1 VIDNLGDSS
10 QLVIH
15 PADELS
21 AALGHSHLALEHLF
35 LGLVGLEDLQLQR
48 VFMAA
53 GVDVGAVALDM
64 RKEWPPGR
72 GALWTGAFLPRQ
84 PNGP

>member
-64 RKEWPPGR
+64 LKGWAAEERC
-72 GALWTGAFLPRQ
+72 ALDRRFLPRQ
-84 PNGP
+84 PSGR